1 SAPRPTARGW
11 NAPPSRSG
19 PTSLSST
26 CDSATGFNGLTVAR
40 RLKSADDFPLLFLT
54 SASSIEDVLAAFDAG
69 GDDYIVKP
77 FVMAELLARMRAAL
91 RRNDRAT

>member
-1 SAPRPTARGW
+1 M
-11 NAPPSRSG
+11 
-19 PTSLSST
+19 
-26 CDSATGFNGLTVAR
+26 
-40 RLKSADDFPLLFLT
+40 LFLT